1 MGMPRGDYSRKG
13 FEHGVLNFLIHLQ
26 ILGQDAADPAARQ
39 AVHRLHPPA
48 AGCALLADLSAPFL
62 YSLLRQTW

>member
-1 MGMPRGDYSRKG
+1 MLRGDCSRKG

-39 AVHRLHPPA
+39 AVHSCIPL
-48 AGCALLADLSAPFL
+48 LLAVPCLL
-62 YSLLRQTW
+62 ISLPHFCTHC